1 MTEQVFIFAN
11 GDPNDGVMP
20 RRALAAARPDALF
33 IAADGGAR
41 VAREFGIEPHIVIGD
56 FDSITQ
62 GDLLALEARG
72 ASILRYPAEKDE
84 TDLELALLLA
94 AERGATWIRV
104 LGGVGD
110 RIDQTLANIYLLGA
124 PYLAGRDARLV
135 AGRQETWLIG
145 PGTQHLTG
153 AAGDT
158 ISLLPLSDSARVTT
172 EGLRYPLHAG
182 LLRST
187 QARGVSNVMT
197 GTRAAITV
205 HEGQLLIVHTV
216 GRA

>member
-1 MTEQVFIFAN
+1 MPEQVFIFAN

-20 RRALAAARPDALF
+20 RRALAAAQPDALF
-33 IAADGGAR
+33 VAADGGAR
-41 VAREFGIEPHIVIGD
+41 VAREFGIEPHVVIGD
-56 FDSITQ
+56 FDSIMQ
-62 GDLLALEARG
+62 GDLHALEARG
-72 ASILRYPAEKDE
+72 ATILRYPAEKNE

-124 PYLAGRDARLV
+124 PYLTGRDARLV
-135 AGRQETWLIG
+135 AGRQETWLCG
-145 PGTQHLTG
+145 PGTQHLAG
-153 AAGDT
+153 APGDT
-158 ISLLPLSDSARVTT
+158 VSLLPLSATARVTT
-172 EGLRYPLHAG
+172 DGLRYPLHDG
-182 LLRST
+182 LLHAT

-197 GTRAAITV
+197 GTRAAVTV